1 MSHEHANLRLSK
13 TQQAQRCRWI
23 VRMRDCTGLTIRA
36 KLPDTFANSE
46 GGTAMNAFDRFILGS
61 IAFGIWA
68 WVLITFLSGE
78 HIDC

>member
-1 MSHEHANLRLSK
+1 MTTSIIGSMEFSCTQSTLHHLQKEGTTMNVIDRIILS
-13 TQQAQRCRWI
+13 
-23 VRMRDCTGLTIRA
+23 
-36 KLPDTFANSE
+36 
-46 GGTAMNAFDRFILGS
+46 S

>member
-1 MSHEHANLRLSK
+1 
-13 TQQAQRCRWI
+13 
-23 VRMRDCTGLTIRA
+23 
-36 KLPDTFANSE
+36 
-46 GGTAMNAFDRFILGS
+46 MNVIDRIILGS

>member
-1 MSHEHANLRLSK
+1 MNVSDRIILS
-13 TQQAQRCRWI
+13 
-23 VRMRDCTGLTIRA
+23 
-36 KLPDTFANSE
+36 
-46 GGTAMNAFDRFILGS
+46 S